1 MPKKAILRPKMT
13 VLPIVTGQETKVLRT
28 KTKNVP
34 VLTKEIK
41 MLIKNMQA
49 TTLAAKGAG
58 IAAPQVNR
66 TERICIALIGKK
78 LTPLVNPEILWRSKE
93 VDTMEEGC
101 LSLPNVW
108 LQITRPKEIVVK
120 FLSTIGKERELKLSG
135 FDARVVQ
142 HEVDHLEGV
151 LITDYVRK
159 VIL

>member
-1 MPKKAILRPKMT
+1 MT
-13 VLPIVTGQETKVLRT
+13 VLPIVTGAKSPILRT
-28 KTKNVP
+28 KTKKVP

-41 MLIKNMQA
+41 MLIKDMEQ

-66 TERICIALIGKK
+66 TERICIALISKK
-78 LTPLVNPEILWRSKE
+78 LTPLVNPEILRRSTE
-93 VDTMEEGC
+93 TDTMEEGC

-120 FLSTIGKERELKLSG
+120 FLSITGKERELKLSG

-151 LITDYVRK
+151 LIVDYQK
-159 VIL
+159 AQ